1 MKEDEYLYPTNFLF
15 SISPDG
21 RIESI
26 KTFGGN
32 AEGDDEAGVIKT
44 LFEATLQSRRVSPDL
59 HDRLGSGVMVSIF
72 PDGRFKAFRVSN
84 TPLEKWTPNHHKSQN
99 VTLMAAF
106 SATPNSQAIS
116 DVEIAPED
124 PEAEK
129 KHATVQKMGE
139 VIPVRPG
146 LRKDWSKINAAFP
159 HLQEFAGW
167 FGNAKRIPLSIDDEN
182 YDLKME
188 ALEDAGYIFSPVG
201 NVWLRR

>member
-32 AEGDDEAGVIKT
+32 AEGDDEAVVIKT
-44 LFEATLQSRRVSPDL
+44 LFEATLQSRRVNPDL
-59 HDRLGSGVMVSIF
+59 DDRLGSCVMVSIF
-72 PDGRFKAFRVSN
+72 PDGRFEPFRVSN

-99 VTLMAAF
+99 VTLMAAVLGN
-106 SATPNSQAIS
+106 SESQAIS
-116 DVEIAPED
+116 DVEIARDD

-129 KHATVQKMGE
+129 KRQSVEKMGE
-139 VIPVRPG
+139 NTAVRPG
-146 LRKDWSKINAAFP
+146 LRKDWSKINAACP
-159 HLQEFAGW
+159 YLQEFAGW

-182 YDLKME
+182 YDAKME
-188 ALEDAGYIFSPVG
+188 ALEDAGFIFSPIG